1 MLEVQNISKSF
12 PGSAVAAVH
21 DVSFKVAPG
30 ELLSLVGESGSGK
43 TTLLRMIAGL
53 EVPDGGE
60 IRTNRGRLFGEN
72 DWVAPEQRRIG
83 LVFQGGALFPHMSVA
98 QNISY
103 AMGKRP
109 KDELHQRVEEH
120 LKLVQL
126 EGKGGRYPHE
136 LSGGERQRV
145 ALCRALAAKPDMILL
160 DEPYSNLDVA
170 LTADL
175 REQVR
180 DVLRQKGITGVLV
193 THDPTDARH
202 FADRIAIMRK
212 GVLVQLGAV
221 AEVVDH
227 PCDLYCSLL
236 IRGRDV
242 ESGAVDALS

>member
-12 PGSAVAAVH
+12 SGNNVPAVQDVTFRVAA
-21 DVSFKVAPG
+21 G

-53 EVPDGGE
+53 EIPDRGL
-60 IRTNRGRLFGEN
+60 IRTNRGCLFGDK
-72 DWVAPEQRRIG
+72 DWVVPEKRRIG

-98 QNISY
+98 QNLGY
-103 AMGKRP
+103 AMGQLP
-109 KDELHQRVEEH
+109 KSELQDRVEEY

-126 EGKGGRYPHE
+126 DGKFQRYPHE

-145 ALCRALAAKPDMILL
+145 ALARALAAKPDIILL

-180 DVLRQKGITGVLV
+180 AVLQQKKITGVLV
-193 THDPTDARH
+193 THDPADARH

-212 GVLVQLGAV
+212 GVLVQLGLV
-221 AEVVDH
+221 KDVIDH
-227 PCDLYCSLL
+227 PCDMYCSLL
-236 IRGRDV
+236 IRGR
-242 ESGAVDALS
+242 

>member
-12 PGSAVAAVH
+12 SENEIPAVH
-21 DVSFKVAPG
+21 DVSFRVAAG

-53 EVPDGGE
+53 EVPDTGQ
-60 IRTNRGRLFGEN
+60 IRTNRGCLFGEGN
-72 DWVAPEQRRIG
+72 WVVPEQRRIG

-98 QNISY
+98 QNLWY
-103 AMGKRP
+103 AIGKLP
-109 KDELHQRVEEH
+109 KCELSELSDEY

-126 EGKGGRYPHE
+126 EGKSKRYPHE

-145 ALCRALAAKPDMILL
+145 ALARALAAKPDLILL

-180 DVLRQKGITGVLV
+180 DVLQQKKITGVLV
-193 THDPTDARH
+193 THDPADARH
-202 FADRIAIMRK
+202 FADRIAILRK
-212 GVLVQLGAV
+212 GVLVQLGLV
-221 AEVVDH
+221 KDVVDH
-227 PCDLYCSLL
+227 PCDMYCSLL
-236 IRGRDV
+236 IRGR
-242 ESGAVDALS
+242 

>member
-1 MLEVQNISKSF
+1 MLEVQNVSKSF
-12 PGSAVAAVH
+12 SGNDVPAVD
-21 DVSFKVAPG
+21 DVSFRVAAG

-53 EVPDGGE
+53 EIPDRGQ
-60 IRTNRGRLFGEN
+60 IRTNRGCLFGEK
-72 DWVAPEQRRIG
+72 DWVVPEKRRIG

-98 QNISY
+98 QNLGY
-103 AMGKRP
+103 AMGQLP
-109 KDELHQRVEEH
+109 KSELRERIEEY

-126 EGKGGRYPHE
+126 DGKAKRYPHE

-145 ALCRALAAKPDMILL
+145 ALARALAAKPDMILL

-180 DVLRQKGITGVLV
+180 DVLQQKKITGVLV
-193 THDPTDARH
+193 THDAADARH

-212 GVLVQLGAV
+212 GVLVQLGLV
-221 AEVVDH
+221 QDVVDH
-227 PCDLYCSLL
+227 SCDMYCSLL
-236 IRGRDV
+236 IRGR
-242 ESGAVDALS
+242 

>member
-12 PGSAVAAVH
+12 SGNNVPAVH
-21 DVSFKVAPG
+21 DVSFRVAAG

-53 EVPDGGE
+53 EIPDRGL
-60 IRTNRGRLFGEN
+60 IRTNRGCLSS
-72 DWVAPEQRRIG
+72 DKAWVVPEERRIG
-83 LVFQGGALFPHMSVA
+83 LVFQGGALFPHMSVG
-98 QNISY
+98 QNLGY
-103 AMGKRP
+103 AMGQLP
-109 KDELHQRVEEH
+109 KSELQDRVDEY

-126 EGKGGRYPHE
+126 DGKSERYPHE

-145 ALCRALAAKPDMILL
+145 ALARALAAKPDIILL

-180 DVLRQKGITGVLV
+180 AVLQQKKITGVLV
-193 THDPTDARH
+193 THDPADARH

-212 GVLVQLGAV
+212 GVLVQLGLV
-221 AEVVDH
+221 KDVIDH
-227 PCDLYCSLL
+227 PCDMYCSLL
-236 IRGRDV
+236 IRGR
-242 ESGAVDALS
+242 

>member
-12 PGSAVAAVH
+12 SGDNLPAVH
-21 DVSFKVAPG
+21 DVSFRVAAG

-53 EVPDGGE
+53 EIPDCGL
-60 IRTNRGRLFGEN
+60 IRTNRGCLSGDK
-72 DWVAPEQRRIG
+72 DWVVPEKRQIG

-98 QNISY
+98 QNLAY
-103 AMGKRP
+103 AMGQLP
-109 KDELHQRVEEH
+109 KSELQDRVEEY

-126 EGKGGRYPHE
+126 EGKSKRYPHE

-145 ALCRALAAKPDMILL
+145 ALARALAAKPDIILL

-180 DVLRQKGITGVLV
+180 AVLQQKKITGVLV
-193 THDPTDARH
+193 THDPADARH

-212 GVLVQLGAV
+212 GVLVQLGLV
-221 AEVVDH
+221 KDVIDH
-227 PCDLYCSLL
+227 PCDMYCSLL
-236 IRGRDV
+236 IRGR
-242 ESGAVDALS
+242 